1 MGSEGMEQVGG
12 VHILQGG
19 DVGVGECEWVF
30 GVDVEVVGES
40 LVAVVMCVGGQQ
52 NVDSFLFSDIELMLH
67 LVVDEQSIGHLP
79 SVTKEVTS
87 MTSKP

>member
-12 VHILQGG
+12 VHILKGR

-40 LVAVVMCVGGQQ
+40 LVSIVM
-52 NVDSFLFSDIELMLH
+52 
-67 LVVDEQSIGHLP
+67 
-79 SVTKEVTS
+79 
-87 MTSKP
+87 